1 MAFIERYE
9 KEQKER
15 GLFDGIHLTGEAH
28 KKVVDDNNEIMNIQK
43 KDNKEPVEK
52 PLPNEKPLIQEFKEY
67 KYANFLIPLYKFP
80 SVQILTIFLP
90 LVLLSIINLGIF
102 FQDYDLHDRIA
113 SISVLLIAFVAL
125 VPTLRE

>member
-1 MAFIERYE
+1 
-9 KEQKER
+9 
-15 GLFDGIHLTGEAH
+15 
-28 KKVVDDNNEIMNIQK
+28 MNIQK